1 MYGGIMR
8 TFVFDSSAYSKSA
21 ILRAC
26 HHLSGQFDLSLEND
40 EAGNWVV
47 RLNSDDGS
55 DIAARTLRQSVLD
68 FTTRELIEAQT
79 ADIRTTLIQVALLEA
94 SPSPTNG
101 R

>member
-1 MYGGIMR
+1 MR

-26 HHLSGQFDLSLEND
+26 HHLSGQFDLSIETD

-47 RLNSDDGS
+47 RLNCDELSDVT
-55 DIAARTLRQSVLD
+55 ARTLRQTVLD

-79 ADIRTTLIQVALLEA
+79 RDIRTTLIQVALLEA
-94 SPSPTNG
+94 SPSPANG